1 MKRIKGG
8 AGEFFATELDAL
20 GFSLVPCALLVLG
33 MVLALGQAAAT
44 EGEPAMDGVQ
54 IWTCGY
60 TETVNQGDFSGPNY
74 DKVKPLALMGVRNG
88 VFSGWVAATCSMGPI
103 EGLKATASDLVSAD
117 GKAKIPVS
125 CIQVR
130 FARKAAEEE
139 CGLPPYRF
147 DALLPAAP
155 DEIPMVDLKSWRQWK
170 PRIEGPVATM
180 PIWVTVRIPADAQAG
195 EYAGALTVTAAGN
208 PKIKVPLTLKVFSW
222 TLPAPKDFRITHLD
236 YPSAES
242 TAKHYELELWSDK
255 HFEYMG
261 KSLALMAEVGAR
273 RVWMDLAINW
283 AGGNDESVVR
293 WIKNADGTYRHDFT
307 VFDKYLDA
315 VDKSIGKPFP
325 LRLNCWGQIKADKE
339 GKIGWFGP
347 NSVTLLDPE
356 SGKLE
361 PLEMPPP
368 TESMQECEAFWRP
381 VLLEMRKKIEARGW
395 LDVSC
400 LGYNDYAGIPTPA
413 TVSMVHRIWPD
424 AVWSNTCHGG
434 AIATFHGVEKEVTM
448 RCLYGECVWTEGR
461 PTPRGYRAL
470 LNREPKAGLWCADAR
485 CRHGE
490 MYNKMEMAI
499 YRNLPEEVIMR
510 GHDGVGQ
517 LGVDFFPF
525 KSGRGKKQVLGNN
538 RGGTGPVNSTQALLA
553 PGPEGPVGTERYE
566 MFREGVQIGEA
577 LLFLERTLKENKIS
591 GKLAEEV
598 NAELNARG
606 EGFLKHFA
614 DCNVRDDKE
623 PKETAKRIGDY
634 RAAMRERDRKL
645 FELCEKVAAALGGK

>member
-1 MKRIKGG
+1 MNTTKNL
-8 AGEFFATELDAL
+8 AGKCRLT
-20 GFSLVPCALLVLG
+20 GVTSRWRRTIPCTLLVLG
-33 MVLALGQAAAT
+33 MALTLGRLSAAD
-44 EGEPAMDGVQ
+44 GEPAMDGIQ

-74 DKVKPLALMGVRNG
+74 DKIKPLSLMGVRNG

-130 FARKAAEEE
+130 FAHKAEDET

-155 DEIPMVDLKSWRQWK
+155 NEIPMIDMKSWRQWK
-170 PRIEGPVATM
+170 PKIQGPVATM
-180 PIWVTVRIPADAQAG
+180 PIWVTIRIPADAQAT
-195 EYAGALTVTAAGN
+195 EYTGTLTVTAESN
-208 PKIKVPLTLKVFSW
+208 PKIKVPLNLKVFNW
-222 TLPAPKDFRITHLD
+222 TLPAPKDFRICHLSF
-236 YPSAES
+236 PSAES
-242 TAKHYELELWSDK
+242 TAKHYNLPLWSEK

-261 KSLALMAEVGAR
+261 QALALVAEVGAR
-273 RVWMDLAINW
+273 RVWMDFAINW

-293 WIKNADGTYRHDFT
+293 WIKKTDGTYRYDFT

-315 VDKSIGKPFP
+315 VDRSIGKPFP
-325 LRLNCWGQIKADKE
+325 LRLNCWGQIKADKD
-339 GKIGWFGP
+339 GKIGWYGP
-347 NSVTLLDPE
+347 KSVTLLDPE
-356 SGKLE
+356 TGNVA

-368 TESMQECEAFWRP
+368 TDSMKECEEFWRP
-381 VLLEMRKKIEARGW
+381 VLVEIRKKIEARGW

-434 AIATFHGVEKEVTM
+434 AIATFHGLEKEVTM
-448 RCLYGECVWTEGR
+448 RCLYGECVWTEGKLI
-461 PTPRGYRAL
+461 PRGYRAL

-510 GHDGVGQ
+510 GQDGVGQ

-525 KSGRGKKQVLGNN
+525 KNEHGKKQVLGNN

-577 LLFLERTLKENKIS
+577 LLFLERTLKDNKIS

-614 DCNVRDDKE
+614 DCNVRNDKE
-623 PKETAKRIGDY
+623 PAETAKRISDY
-634 RAAMRERDRKL
+634 RTAMQERDRRL
-645 FELCEKVAAALGGK
+645 FTICEKVAAALGGK